1 MSKSGTATA
10 SARKM
15 IGNHIRRSAR
25 RFSVEIKKLVLKRGQ
40 RRRAE
45 AVLAGE
51 GIFS

>member
-1 MSKSGTATA
+1 
-10 SARKM
+10 M